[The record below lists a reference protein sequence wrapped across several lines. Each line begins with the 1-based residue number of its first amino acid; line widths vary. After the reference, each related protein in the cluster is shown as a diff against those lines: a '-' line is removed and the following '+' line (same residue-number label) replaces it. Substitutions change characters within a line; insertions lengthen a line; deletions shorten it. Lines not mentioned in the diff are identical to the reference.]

1 MAASEKAGGQVPTKP
16 VATATHTHIKAA
28 APAAPPPDAGPTT
41 TSLLD
46 EIKSMRIPERAAPA
60 PAPVTRNPAAGRGA
74 DDLMVEE
81 LEEFDLDDDTGG
93 ASVGGGGGGGSEY
106 RTRGGGDREEVIAR
120 AITMAEAGEMKT
132 LLFGSGK
139 VTFNSAW
146 KQGVCV
152 CVCVCG
158 VAVAVAVGVCMCM

>member
-1 MAASEKAGGQVPTKP
+1 M
-16 VATATHTHIKAA
+16 KAA
-28 APAAPPPDAGPTT
+28 APAAPASDAGQTT

-46 EIKSMRIPERAAPA
+46 EIKSMRMPERAAPA
-60 PAPVTRNPAAGRGA
+60 PAPVNRNPAAGRRA
-74 DDLMVEE
+74 EDLMVEE
-81 LEEFDLDDDTGG
+81 LEEFNLDDDTGG
-93 ASVGGGGGGGSEY
+93 ASVGGGGGGGGSEY

-120 AITMAEAGEMKT
+120 AITMAQAGEMKT

-158 VAVAVAVGVCMCM
+158 CGCGCGCGCVYVYVSVNVCVGVCV